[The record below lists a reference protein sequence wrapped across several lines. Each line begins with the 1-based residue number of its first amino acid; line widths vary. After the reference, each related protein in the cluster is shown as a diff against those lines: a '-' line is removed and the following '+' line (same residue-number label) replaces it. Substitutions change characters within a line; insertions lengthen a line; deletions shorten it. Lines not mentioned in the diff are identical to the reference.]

1 MSDSTTKRCT
11 RCGVDKPLA
20 DFSKGARFKDGL
32 QPYCKACMRAYRA
45 ERAAETGEHV
55 DRRQFRPS
63 KYAPGEAYQAT
74 LARNRKRRRTPEFRE
89 YERSHVNAR
98 YQDDP
103 EYRERRKGHSRKSRP
118 QSNRGRRARYQSDPT
133 YRQQRRAI
141 GNEAN
146 RKYRQSPR
154 GHALN
159 HAHARAYRA
168 RKHAATGSHTAAEW
182 DVLCVRYDHRCL
194 ACGERRPLT
203 EDHIIP
209 IVKGGS
215 DDISNIQPLCKSC
228 NSKKGTN
235 TTDYRVLWG

>member
-1 MSDSTTKRCT
+1 MDDSTTKHCARCRT
-11 RCGVDKPLA
+11 DKPLT
-20 DFSKGARFKDGL
+20 DFSKGSRFRDGL

-55 DRRQFRPS
+55 DQRQFRPS
-63 KYAPGEAYQAT
+63 KYAPGEAYQST
-74 LARNRKRRRTPEFRE
+74 LVRNRERRRTPAFRA
-89 YERSHVNAR
+89 YERDHVNTR

-103 EYRERRKGHSRKSRP
+103 EYRERRKNHSRKSRP
-118 QSNRGRRARYQSDPT
+118 QSNHGRRVRYHSDPA
-133 YRQQRRAI
+133 YRQQRREI
-141 GNEAN
+141 NNEAN

-159 HAHARAYRA
+159 HANTRAYRA
-168 RKHAATGSHTAAEW
+168 RKHAAIGSHTAAEW
-182 DVLCVRYDHRCL
+182 DALCARYDHRCL

-203 EDHIIP
+203 EDHVIP

-228 NSKKGTN
+228 NSKKGT
-235 TTDYRVLWG
+235 TTIDYRVQ